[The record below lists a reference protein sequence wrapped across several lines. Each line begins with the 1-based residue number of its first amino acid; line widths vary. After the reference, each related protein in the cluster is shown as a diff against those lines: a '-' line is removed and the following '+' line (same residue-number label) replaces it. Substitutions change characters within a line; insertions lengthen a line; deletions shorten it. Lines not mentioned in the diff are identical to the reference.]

1 MSGVNENRTH
11 PAVKAI
17 KSLLDERGINN
28 SELARRL
35 GWGRMQV
42 QRRLSG
48 DAHLTVAELEQIA
61 AVLDVPASAF
71 LAESER
77 AA

>member
-1 MSGVNENRTH
+1 MNAARTH

-17 KSLLDERGINN
+17 QDILDERRINQ

-42 QRRLSG
+42 HRRLTGS
-48 DAHLTVAELEQIA
+48 APLTVAELEAIA
-61 AVLDVPASAF
+61 AVLEVPAAQ
-71 LAESER
+71 LLGEV

>member
-1 MSGVNENRTH
+1 MSEIGTH
-11 PAVKAI
+11 PAVQAI
-17 KSLLDERGINN
+17 RKILDEREISY

-42 QRRLSG
+42 QRRLAG
-48 DAHLTVAELEQIA
+48 EVDLTVTDVEEIA
-61 AVLDVPASAF
+61 AVLGVPVTQF
-71 LAESER
+71 IGGEQV

>member
-1 MSGVNENRTH
+1 MTTTRTH

-17 KSLLDERGINN
+17 QGLLDEREISQ

-48 DAHLTVAELEQIA
+48 AADLTVADLEAIA
-61 AVLDVPASAF
+61 AVLEVPATQLLGEVTA
-71 LAESER
+71 
-77 AA
+77 

>member
-1 MSGVNENRTH
+1 MNTARTH

-17 KSLLDERGINN
+17 QDLLDERDISQ

-42 QRRLSG
+42 QRRLRG
-48 DAHLTVAELEQIA
+48 GAPLTVAELEAIA
-61 AVLDVPASAF
+61 VVLEVPATQLLGEVSA
-71 LAESER
+71 
-77 AA
+77 

>member
-1 MSGVNENRTH
+1 MNTTGTH

-17 KSLLDERGINN
+17 QELLDEREISQ

-42 QRRLSG
+42 QRRLTG
-48 DAHLTVAELEQIA
+48 GAELTVAELEAIA
-61 AVLDVPASAF
+61 AVLDVPATQLLGEVSA
-71 LAESER
+71 
-77 AA
+77 

>member
-1 MSGVNENRTH
+1 MNENRTH
-11 PAVKAI
+11 PAVQAI
-17 KSLLDERGINN
+17 QALMSEQGINQ

-48 DAHLTVAELEQIA
+48 DAALTVTDLEEFA
-61 AVLDVPASAF
+61 AVLGVPPARLLPADSAP
-71 LAESER
+71 

>member
-1 MSGVNENRTH
+1 MNTTGTH

-17 KSLLDERGINN
+17 QELIDERAISK

-42 QRRLSG
+42 TRRLSG
-48 DAHLTVAELEQIA
+48 DAELTVAELESIA
-61 AVLDVPASAF
+61 AVLGVPVTKLLRDVSA
-71 LAESER
+71 
-77 AA
+77 

>member
-1 MSGVNENRTH
+1 MNATGTH

-17 KSLLDERGINN
+17 QDLLDEREISK

-48 DAHLTVAELEQIA
+48 DADLTVAELEAIA
-61 AVLDVPASAF
+61 VVLDVPPAQLLGEAT
-71 LAESER
+71 A
-77 AA
+77 

>member
-1 MSGVNENRTH
+1 MNATRTH

-17 KSLLDERGINN
+17 QELLDEREISQ

-42 QRRLSG
+42 QRRLTG
-48 DAHLTVAELEQIA
+48 GAELTVAELEAIA
-61 AVLDVPASAF
+61 AVLDVPATQ
-71 LAESER
+71 LLGEVSE
-77 AA
+77 